1 MKRKENIISSS
12 SLYTITLCYTFL
24 LFFFLFVSFVLY
36 LWQDKIWHIWV
47 DQWCEHTG
55 WKPQSTPGAH
65 SKPRKKVYSDIT
77 SNHLSR
83 NNWMDWIMRK
93 SNEKQITR
101 NIYYL
106 SLNIWSY
113 LEEEKEEEEA
123 GAFLDESWKVFQK
136 EVPSFWSLTTTIT
149 RLQKKNPGSF
159 EGPKLAGA
167 NNSRLPMVSSNH
179 QHSIVVSVLAKEVVQ
194 LYLTATY
201 SRHI

>member
-1 MKRKENIISSS
+1 MAHMSWSMM
-12 SLYTITLCYTFL
+12 
-24 LFFFLFVSFVLY
+24 
-36 LWQDKIWHIWV
+36 WA
-47 DQWCEHTG
+47 HTG

-77 SNHLSR
+77 SNHFSL
-83 NNWMDWIMRK
+83 NNWMDWVMRK
-93 SNEKQITR
+93 SNAKQITR

-113 LEEEKEEEEA
+113 LEEEKEEA
-123 GAFLDESWKVFQK
+123 GAWKVFQK

-159 EGPKLAGA
+159 ESPKLAGA

-194 LYLTATY
+194 LYLSATY